1 MPPIRGRPGKRSPE
15 EYAPPAIFFDYGEAL
30 EEVHE
35 WCLQDPFCAANAVEV
50 PLCQHDDTQH

>member
-1 MPPIRGRPGKRSPE
+1 MPYEFQQYR
-15 EYAPPAIFFDYGEAL
+15 PAIFFDYGEAL